1 MSKLTSYKKLK
12 LDRFVS
18 GTEQRICKTTT
29 KKIINNILKST
40 QKDVFYGEFSTE
52 KLINIKLDNIQYLS
66 GDLINFHDIECD
78 YITNRPDTHKVL
90 SFNRRRKSL
99 VSK

>member
-1 MSKLTSYKKLK
+1 MAKLTSYKKLK

-29 KKIINNILKST
+29 KRVVDNILKGT
-40 QKDVFYGEFSTE
+40 QKDVFYGEFSNS
-52 KLINIKLDNIQYLS
+52 KLIDKKTHYESSLT
-66 GDLINFHDIECD
+66 GDLINFHDLECD
-78 YITNRPDTHKVL
+78 YITNRPDKHKVL
-90 SFNRRRKSL
+90 GFNRWCKSM